1 MKSAT
6 KADKIRLSWHLK
18 RFKNLIGVL
27 HKIFN
32 KKYGIRTG
40 SDLKNKKQ
48 DRHGES
54 SAGPVKIHAQI
65 L

>member
-1 MKSAT
+1 MVRNNPETGEVFS
-6 KADKIRLSWHLK
+6 I
-18 RFKNLIGVL
+18 KNIGSGQVR
-27 HKIFN
+27 I
-32 KKYGIRTG
+32 
-40 SDLKNKKQ
+40 LKNKKQ

>member
-27 HKIFN
+27 HKIF
-32 KKYGIRTG
+32 I
-40 SDLKNKKQ
+40 LKF
-48 DRHGES
+48 S
-54 SAGPVKIHAQI
+54 VSAYALLTTDDIIGK
-65 L
+65 